1 MEEIVAPLTDSQNPG
16 SGTLNVLLHG
26 AFTLIPGDKQILA
39 LMPTLEDH
47 VYRAG
52 SWLAETELRS
62 ATYRLEGVKEGTTCK
77 FDRDKNLFVKF
88 NGKQPDSST
97 LYASF
102 VFPLAKSIKS
112 LRVLEVDTQFF
123 SRADDLCVKGDNQHM
138 TGLQVLS
145 YDIADENKLG
155 LRAEKGEDHH
165 WQPAFAGG
173 YLNLHIISSEDHY
186 HKPSNAHLDLAKC
199 VELLGSNLKLKT
211 RFLPASGIEACSVPP
226 PGVAPEE
233 MEDLALR
240 TLRMARL
247 GRLVVQHGD
256 ANQAWHGNDALDGNP
271 KTCRFAVACPKHECE
286 CEE

>member
-1 MEEIVAPLTDSQNPG
+1 MPSQNDFQNHG

-77 FDRDKNLFVKF
+77 FDRDKNLLVKF
-88 NGKQPDSST
+88 SGKPPNSST
-97 LYASF
+97 FYASII
-102 VFPLAKSIKS
+102 FPQAKSIQS

-123 SRADDLCVKGDNQHM
+123 SRADDLCVKGDKQHI
-138 TGLQVLS
+138 TSLQVLS
-145 YDIADENKLG
+145 YDIADENKLA
-155 LRAEKGEDHH
+155 LKAEKGEDHH

-173 YLNLHIISSEDHY
+173 YLNLHITSSEDHY
-186 HKPSNAHLDLAKC
+186 HKPSNAHLDFTKC
-199 VELLGSNLKLKT
+199 VELLGSNLKMKT
-211 RFLPASGIEACSVPP
+211 RFLPASGIEAFTAPP
-226 PGVAPEE
+226 AGVATQET
-233 MEDLALR
+233 EDLALR

-247 GRLVVQHGD
+247 GRLVVQGGD

-271 KTCRFAVACPKHECE
+271 KSCRCVVACPEHEYE
-286 CEE
+286 HEE